1 MSYSVLLFDFTN
13 LFNVEYVRKE
23 LASFCFKHLTPI
35 CGWLT
40 ALFRYLD
47 PTVGEFYRGPLWGL
61 KYFLTFLVIAFFA
74 ILLWVRSFKRFMK
87 NGGCVDVKNSFQAFL
102 FCFSRF
108 VRIVSA
114 VGLVQFAL
122 ELTIAHYGER
132 IVNNE
137 CYMDAVD
144 GMTIFDAATWPYWA
158 DLIVVIILL
167 RLALTLF
174 FGIVL
179 GKPLSIFSLV
189 VHSAFFLSVG
199 WLFGNLVYV
208 LDLIYQNM
216 TLATSLFG
224 LLAWGLSS
232 AIRVAIP
239 IMTDI
244 MLIIVYGSIGL
255 LMLSP
260 FIVLLGKILGLFIGD
275 GPSASSSGSGGK
287 KMVTTST
294 IRNGVEVFSE
304 THEASLLDVF
314 DMSGNFWENLF
325 WFIG

>member
-1 MSYSVLLFDFTN
+1 LSYSVFLFDFSRI
-13 LFNVEYVRKE
+13 FDVEYVRKE

-74 ILLWVRSFKRFMK
+74 ILLWVRSFKRFLK
-87 NGGCVDVKNSFQAFL
+87 DGIANTDTPFQMFL
-102 FCFSRF
+102 YIFSRF

-132 IVNNE
+132 IVHNE

-144 GMTIFDAATWPYWA
+144 GMTIFDATTWPYWA

-174 FGIVL
+174 FGIIL

-199 WLFGNLVYV
+199 WLLGNIVYV
-208 LDLIYQNM
+208 LDLLYQNR
-216 TLATSLFG
+216 TWGTVLIG
-224 LLAWGLSS
+224 ILAWGLSS
-232 AIRVAIP
+232 AIRIAIP

-275 GPSASSSGSGGK
+275 GPSASSSVSDGR